1 MRLRTILPVAA
12 LVATASAEAQAPRDA
27 TERAG
32 LRTSEIWVGYSNRSP
47 KLGVLGNRPGMSFGL
62 AAFRLTHRWKTREA
76 YAVDYTFDFIPIA
89 MSSPPLGF
97 GLEDTGGRPMV
108 QPGCELKVFGCRFEN
123 GSAVGAGFSP
133 LGLTA
138 VYRRDRMLQYRL
150 GATGGVLMFDR
161 RVPTVISTRFNFT
174 ATLEAGAQLV
184 NRNGDGVLLTYRFHH
199 LSNAGIGYDNSALA
213 SNMISVGLRWRR
225 WGAEPTS
232 GSR

>member
-1 MRLRTILPVAA
+1 MLRFAVVAA
-12 LVATASAEAQAPRDA
+12 FTITASAQAQEAPRDSSD
-27 TERAG
+27 RAG
-32 LRTSEIWVGYSNRSP
+32 LRTSEFWVGYSNSSP
-47 KLGVLGNRPGMSFGL
+47 KLGVLGNRPGMSFGMV
-62 AAFRLTHRWKTREA
+62 AFRLTHRWKTRET
-76 YAVDYTFDFIPIA
+76 YALDYTFDFIPVA

-97 GLEDTGGRPMV
+97 SVGDDDRPMAK
-108 QPGCELKVFGCRFEN
+108 PGCELNVFGCRFQN

-150 GATGGVLMFDR
+150 GATGGILMFDR

-184 NRNGDGVLLTYRFHH
+184 NRNGDGLLLTYRFHH
-199 LSNAGIGYDNSALA
+199 LSNAGTGYDNSALA
-213 SNMISVGLRWRR
+213 SNMLSVGLRWRR